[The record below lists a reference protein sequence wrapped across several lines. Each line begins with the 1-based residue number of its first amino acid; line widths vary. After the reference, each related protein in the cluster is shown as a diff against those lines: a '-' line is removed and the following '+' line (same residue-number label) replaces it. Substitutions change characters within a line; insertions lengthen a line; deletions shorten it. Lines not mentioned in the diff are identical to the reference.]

1 VGALMRSRTV
11 SISLAVLIL
20 LAYAVVLLRG
30 EIVPLI
36 GQLAPLA

>member
-1 VGALMRSRTV
+1 MRRRAV

-20 LAYAVVLLRG
+20 LAYAVVLIRG
-30 EIVPLI
+30 EIVALV